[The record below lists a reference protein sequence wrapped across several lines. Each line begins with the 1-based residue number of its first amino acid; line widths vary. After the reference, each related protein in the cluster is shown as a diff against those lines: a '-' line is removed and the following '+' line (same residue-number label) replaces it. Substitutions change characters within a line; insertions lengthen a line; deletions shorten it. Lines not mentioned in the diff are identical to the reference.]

1 MSSAE
6 NPTERQQTADSE
18 CKGQRSQL
26 SDCRHLGQMNTERLP
41 PPSVLTDVTWSCFHV
56 CLPSWCKLIVSHPP
70 PAGDDGVYA
79 ELPDCRV
86 SFSYKVWRK
95 SIFRDHKLEMMDD
108 HMTCTHSFSN
118 RRFESTE
125 TEPEHSGRVRTKSFC
140 LFWVSSWFCVFGQNS
155 SPVHHSASPGFMW
168 LMHRHGNQTWST
180 KYHNQLSDTEAARNP
195 KTHVNNVKSLVNTA
209 AGSYE
214 VLLM

>member
-79 ELPDCRV
+79 ELPDCWV

-118 RRFESTE
+118 RRFKSTE
-125 TEPEHSGRVRTKSFC
+125 TEPEHSGRVRTDKHWAES
-140 LFWVSSWFCVFGQNS
+140 LFKASVCSGWVLGSVSSVRTRLQS
-155 SPVHHSASPGFMW
+155 ITQPHRASCDWCIVMET
-168 LMHRHGNQTWST
+168 N
-180 KYHNQLSDTEAARNP
+180 
-195 KTHVNNVKSLVNTA
+195 
-209 AGSYE
+209 
-214 VLLM
+214 